1 MSIKARSCLQGM
13 SSGRVTVSGR
23 VAILEGAEAA
33 DAKSAFLA
41 KNPQSFWVE
50 FGDFSWFRMD
60 NVVTARLVG
69 GFGRIKQVRN
79 ASTSDTVLFCH
90 CTEDVNVVNGLPADM
105 SSTLLFACR
114 YLQRNLLQ
122 PSQTLW
128 HSTQLQSHST

>member
-1 MSIKARSCLQGM
+1 MSVKVRSCLQGM

-60 NVVTARLVG
+60 DVVTARLVG

-79 ASTSDTVLFCH
+79 FSISDTVPSSH
-90 CTEDVNVVNGLPADM
+90 CIVQGNVVN
-105 SSTLLFACR
+105 
-114 YLQRNLLQ
+114 
-122 PSQTLW
+122 
-128 HSTQLQSHST
+128 